1 MNAPLWHLRSLVVIA
16 ALGAPGWLYA
26 QGAPAPKKPATP
38 AVTSAADTVRTPRN
52 HVYHFMAQGPGNFT
66 GYLWVPENC
75 AKLRGLLIFSQNVP
89 EQMIAG
95 HSAIRKACADNN
107 LGIFYS
113 AAGFWHGKFGVTK
126 EEKKQQEKE
135 DTLSLESMLT
145 ALADKSGYPEVATVP
160 WLPIGESMSFLM
172 VNGLGM
178 GRPNRCIALIYAC
191 DISSWIFTQSIP
203 ILGLQ
208 GTGGEW
214 GQKNGDIRELWRQA
228 GGYNKACENRKK
240 SAPKALITML
250 VDPCGGHFTCSDP
263 MLDYMATYIDRV
275 TKARLSDDGSASLKS
290 IDVNKGFL
298 AHLPIV
304 GIGEQPIESAQGAT
318 DTGRPWFFTRED
330 AEKAQAIARTNWN
343 AATQFP
349 LVQAGEG
356 CTVKPWGWNSVTT
369 VALKTSGEFSFKPFL
384 FDTIPEGF
392 LNAGQPL
399 AKTTQLHKVEWV
411 SGPIAPLGNNRF
423 CVELDRNYKNGK
435 VQVTSSLGVVAE
447 ATADIRKSLQPL
459 VVNFSY
465 NTAGT
470 PQTIEFK
477 EIGSVKA
484 GTASVALDAKA
495 SSGLP
500 VKFFVEAGPAIIEG
514 NRLVFTQI
522 PLNAKFPLT
531 VTVAAWQWGTCTA
544 PLHQMA
550 ITYQAFNIIK

>member
-1 MNAPLWHLRSLVVIA
+1 MNRPHRYLRALFFIA
-16 ALGAPGWLYA
+16 ALGATLCLQA
-26 QGAPAPKKPATP
+26 QGVPAQKEQAPPVIA
-38 AVTSAADTVRTPRN
+38 SDADTVRTPRN
-52 HVYHFMAQGPGNFT
+52 HVYQFMAQGQGNVT
-66 GYLWVPENC
+66 GYLWIPENC
-75 AKLRGLLIFSQNVP
+75 AKLRGLLIFAQNVP

-95 HSAIRKACADNN
+95 NAIIRKACADNN
-107 LGIFYS
+107 IGIFYS
-113 AAGFWHGKFGVTK
+113 TPGFWHYNTK
-126 EEKKQQEKE
+126 ATPEEKNQQEKE
-135 DTLSLESMLT
+135 DTLALESMLT
-145 ALADKSGYPEVATVP
+145 ELAGKSGYPEVATVP
-160 WLPIGESMSFLM
+160 WLPIGESMSFFM
-172 VNGLGM
+172 VNGLGR
-178 GRPNRCIALIYAC
+178 GSPNRCIALIFAC

-214 GQKNGDIRELWRQA
+214 GQKNGDIREAWRHVES
-228 GGYNKACENRKK
+228 YNKACENRKK
-240 SAPKALITML
+240 SVPKALITML

-263 MLDYMATYIDRV
+263 MLQYMANYIDRV
-275 TKARLSDDGSASLKS
+275 AKTRLSDDGSATLKPV
-290 IDVNKGFL
+290 DVNKGFL

-304 GIGEQPIESAQGAT
+304 GIGEQPIESAEGAT

-330 AEKAQAIARTNWN
+330 AEKAQAIARTNWS

-356 CTVKPWGWNSVTT
+356 CTVTPWGWNSVTT
-369 VALKTSGEFSFKPFL
+369 VTLKTSGEFSFKPFL
-384 FDTIPEGF
+384 FDSIPDGF

-399 AKTTQLHKVEWV
+399 AKTAQLPQVEWV

-423 CVELDRNYKNGK
+423 CVELDRGYKNGK
-435 VQVTSSLGVVAE
+435 VQVCSSLGVVAE

-459 VVNFSY
+459 VVNFTY

-477 EIGSVKA
+477 EIGPIKA
-484 GTASVALDAKA
+484 GTASVALDAQA

-500 VKFFVEAGPAIIEG
+500 VKFFVEAGPAIVEG

-522 PLNAKFPLT
+522 PPNTKFPLT
-531 VTVAAWQWGTCTA
+531 VTVAAWQWGTCTE

-550 ITYQAFNIIK
+550 ITYQTFNIIK